1 MFEQLHWLPLSACI
15 QLKILILIFRPN
27 AFLPINLRCLC
38 PHITRLID
46 ITFWFPVLE
55 LQCQSLDRLHQLVP
69 LFAMRCFLLLFC
81 YTLLSG
87 SFFFFSN
94 PASSVSILHTASAS
108 LWFFLHGALYVWI
121 QYIWLIWACLDGFR
135 KLKLLSAFVLLQQT
149 GKYSIQK
156 TILPDYLYSTVLA
169 EAVRWE
175 LLSILSAMDV
185 PLPNRRWSLLYVF
198 N

>member
-1 MFEQLHWLPLSACI
+1 MP
-15 QLKILILIFRPN
+15 
-27 AFLPINLRCLC
+27 
-38 PHITRLID
+38 PHHSSNRHHL
-46 ITFWFPVLE
+46 
-55 LQCQSLDRLHQLVP
+55 LVP
-69 LFAMRCFLLLFC
+69 RSRTAMSESRSLASIGPSFC
-81 YTLLSG
+81 DALLSPFVLLYT
-87 SFFFFSN
+87 SIWIFLFFSN

>member
-87 SFFFFSN
+87 SFFFLKPCFFCQHLAHCKCFS
-94 PASSVSILHTASAS
+94 V
-108 LWFFLHGALYVWI
+108 
-121 QYIWLIWACLDGFR
+121 
-135 KLKLLSAFVLLQQT
+135 
-149 GKYSIQK
+149 
-156 TILPDYLYSTVLA
+156 ILPTWSTLCLNTIHLTYLSMFGWV
-169 EAVRWE
+169 
-175 LLSILSAMDV
+175 
-185 PLPNRRWSLLYVF
+185 
-198 N
+198 

>member
-87 SFFFFSN
+87 SFFFSQT
-94 PASSVSILHTASAS
+94 L
-108 LWFFLHGALYVWI
+108 L
-121 QYIWLIWACLDGFR
+121 
-135 KLKLLSAFVLLQQT
+135 LLSASCTLQVLLCDSSYMEHFMFEYNT
-149 GKYSIQK
+149 S
-156 TILPDYLYSTVLA
+156 D
-169 EAVRWE
+169 
-175 LLSILSAMDV
+175 LSEHVWMGLES
-185 PLPNRRWSLLYVF
+185 
-198 N
+198 